1 MKRVLIVD
9 DASFMRISLR
19 KILESNGFEVVGEA
33 VNGLEAVNKYMILKP
48 DIVTMDITMPEMNGV
63 EALTKIKKQDPS
75 AKVIMISAL
84 GQQSWVKK
92 AIMLGA
98 KGFVVKPYEQEYVV
112 DTLNKL

>member
-1 MKRVLIVD
+1 VKRVLIVD
-9 DASFMRISLR
+9 DTSFMRISLR

-63 EALTKIKKQDPS
+63 EALTQIKKQDPS